1 MTVQHSVLHKFAA
14 GLNASKN
21 TSPLKF
27 DFPGQQDW
35 KVYYEELTAGAIRV
49 DDAYWLVAAN
59 GGGAIGAGD
68 SHSIR
73 ITPDGTDN
81 SGYSLYRTLADRGL
95 SGQGKKFY
103 METRVKITLD
113 TGGTVPANGWF
124 VGYTDAAE
132 ALLTGAGNLQAFVA
146 EEAIG
151 FGHFDGAT
159 SVSFYSREDT
169 VNQAVDLGSFYSRED
184 TVNQAVDLGFDLA
197 DGVYVKLACYYDGS
211 SFNLYAND
219 VLISSTAMTSLNVD
233 EGMTPQVFFEADEGK
248 ANTFDIQ
255 YLLFAAE
262 L

>member
-95 SGQGKKFY
+95 SGQVKKFY

-169 VNQAVDLGSFYSRED
+169 VNQAVDLG
-184 TVNQAVDLGFDLA
+184 FDLTS
-197 DGVYVKLACYYDGS
+197 GVYVKLACYYDGS